1 MTASCAPLPRYSERV
16 TRRDDDALS
25 WAGDDDPTLVSGHA
39 ETPVVAAAP
48 AAAATPAAPPA
59 DARLDTDEAAPVDV
73 APAEAESP
81 DDEPSDGTAP
91 ASSAALVSLGILG
104 GIYLLYTIGWVVGGL
119 RINAV
124 AGFIVAPTA
133 SLPAVI
139 VAIFAPAVWFGVAYL
154 LTRGRATWQRFAWLI
169 AGAVLLVPWP
179 FAMLGTVI

>member
-1 MTASCAPLPRYSERV
+1 M

-25 WAGDDDPTLVSGHA
+25 WAGDDDPTLASGPPEA
-39 ETPVVAAAP
+39 AVVADPAP
-48 AAAATPAAPPA
+48 ATGTARDTSSAPSRSDPEAPPA
-59 DARLDTDEAAPVDV
+59 GDIVSSGTAPSGD
-73 APAEAESP
+73 
-81 DDEPSDGTAP
+81 DDEGPAP

-104 GIYLLYTIGWVVGGL
+104 GIYLLYTIGWIVGGL

-139 VAIFAPAVWFGVAYL
+139 VAMFAPAVWFGVTYL
-154 LTRGRATWQRFAWLI
+154 LTRGRATWQRFAWLV